1 MSCLSPLQA
10 SWSLYAACLTWKPVG
25 APPAAHLVKGQG
37 SRSNQTY
44 LLFLPLRESAA
55 DELAF
60 CVNVVMSA
68 EDDEKPAVSLG
79 IENSFPSWKSLF
91 LNAS

>member
-1 MSCLSPLQA
+1 MDDEEQDDKEEEEEEDDDCWLEDL
-10 SWSLYAACLTWKPVG
+10 LLF
-25 APPAAHLVKGQG
+25 
-37 SRSNQTY
+37 

-68 EDDEKPAVSLG
+68 EDDE
-79 IENSFPSWKSLF
+79 
-91 LNAS
+91 